1 MADQKKILVLADA
14 SKRSM
19 RTVNYVKEF
28 LPADENTQ
36 VVLFHVLDGVPDEY
50 REMADAGDFPGNAS
64 GELDTWAADRETKI
78 RTYLVQ
84 MKKILVGAGF
94 SDSQVEIKLQPV
106 AAGIA
111 RDIITEA
118 EKGNYAAVM
127 MSRRGMANALQSIIL
142 GSVAVKLLQA
152 LSFVPIVF
160 VGQAAPVKKILL
172 AVDASE
178 SSQKAVDFVASFPG
192 VQGYA
197 VCIFHAILGLG
208 AVDFEVPEEA
218 PAPCSREKLP
228 DTGLEAFKIKTGQM
242 MLQVRERLLTAGF
255 SPDTITEKI
264 ISGAVSRSEA
274 IVCEADAGGYSTIV
288 VGRRGLS
295 RLEGFFMGR
304 VGHKVVYG
312 GRNFT
317 VWVV

>member
-28 LPADENTQ
+28 LSPDGNTQ
-36 VVLFHVLDGVPDEY
+36 IVLFHVLDGVPEEY
-50 REMADAGDFPGNAS
+50 REMADREDS
-64 GELDTWAADRETKI
+64 RVQLQTWQSEREAHI
-78 RTYLVQ
+78 RAYLAQ
-84 MKKILVGAGF
+84 IRKTLVGAGF

-106 AAGIA
+106 ARGIA
-111 RDIITEA
+111 RDIIKEA
-118 EKGNYAAVM
+118 ETGDYSLVM
-127 MSRRGMANALQSIIL
+127 MSRRGMANALQSIVL

-152 LSFVPIVF
+152 LSFVPLVF
-160 VGQAAPVKKILL
+160 VGPAAPVKKILL

-178 SSQKAVDFVASFPG
+178 SSRKAVDFMAAFLG
-192 VQGYA
+192 GQEYEI
-197 VCIFHAILGLG
+197 CIFHAILGLG
-208 AVDFEVPEEA
+208 AVDFEVPEGA
-218 PAPCSREKLP
+218 PAECSRRKLP

-242 MLQVRERLLTAGF
+242 MLQVRERLLAAGF
-255 SPDTITEKI
+255 SPDNITEKI
-264 ISGAVSRSEA
+264 VSGAVSRSEA
-274 IVCEADAGGYSTIV
+274 IVCEAEAGGYSTIV

-312 GRNFT
+312 GKNFT